1 MSFFN
6 KKEEVLDFQLTEYGK
21 RLLQQG
27 NLKPALYSFFDD
39 DILYDI
45 SAGSAQTGAAV
56 GGIFTGSAENQN
68 STDRR
73 IKYETPNLRVQKHTT
88 GAETRVNQFLESV
101 SDVVSEKSGSSQT
114 EFLIA
119 ENSVEFVNAF
129 QDTPQFAQKFFL
141 GSDPI
146 GTSDLKSSNSP
157 AWQVNCLANEIS
169 ASQAYLTV
177 NLTSSNVGLG
187 QGIVRKIPQLDI
199 TIDYKTF
206 YLEAENV
213 QDYDDPVLK
222 NIISLGTSPD
232 STVGLYVQENYLV
245 LDISEANTS
254 NLKEN
259 FDIEVFEQSQGSYI
273 HPNAA
278 TASIAIT
285 STGPADGSAIFLASA
300 GGTAIEYIA
309 GLSEDLPGHQ
319 FDISSAVPATIATSL
334 KNCILASEG
343 HDGRILVVDDLAGT
357 LTLTQDVPG
366 AEGNRAI
373 SNYLANTIAIGFG
386 GGTTRPHYTYTRKM
400 FIGNDDLAES
410 TESSQVEHYL
420 NIMVDQEI
428 PSEVLASLQITDNMI
443 KGSSVRSN
451 LSRNLYTTDNEDPC

>member
-1 MSFFN
+1 MAFFN

-39 DILYDI
+39 DILYD
-45 SAGSAQTGAAV
+45 SEAGS
-56 GGIFTGSAENQN
+56 FSGSAENQN

-73 IKYETPNLRVQKHTT
+73 IKYETPSLRVQKHTT
-88 GAETRVNQFLESV
+88 GAETRVNQFL
-101 SDVVSEKSGSSQT
+101 DDVSEIVSETGSVGTPEQGQ
-114 EFLIA
+114 FLVA

-146 GTSDLKSSNSP
+146 GTSDLKSSNAP
-157 AWQVNCLANEIS
+157 AWQINCLANEIS
-169 ASQAYLTV
+169 SSQPYLTT
-177 NLTSSNVGLG
+177 NLTSSNAGLG

-206 YLEAENV
+206 YLEEENV

-222 NIISLGTSPD
+222 NIISLGTSPA
-232 STVGLYVQENYLV
+232 STINLYVQENYLV
-245 LDISEANTS
+245 LDIAEANTS

-259 FDIEVFEQSQGSYI
+259 FDIEVFEESQVSYI

-285 STGPADGSAIFLASA
+285 SGGPPAGQSIYLSNA
-300 GGTAIEYIA
+300 GGTVIEYIA
-309 GLSEDLPGHQ
+309 DLTEDLVEHQ
-319 FDISSAVPATIATSL
+319 FDVSSGVPATIATSL

-343 HDGRILVVDDLAGT
+343 HGGRILVVDDLAGT
-357 LTLTQDVPG
+357 LTLTQHEPG

-373 SNYLANTIAIGFG
+373 SNYLDNTIAIGFA
-386 GGTTRPHYTYTRKM
+386 GGTTEKHLTYTRKM
-400 FIGNDDLAES
+400 FIGADDLIES
-410 TESSQVEHYL
+410 TDTSQVEHYL

-428 PSEVLASLQITDNMI
+428 PSEVLANLQITDNMI

-451 LSRNLYTTDNEDPC
+451 LSRNLYTTDNEEPC

>member
-1 MSFFN
+1 MAFFN

-21 RLLQQG
+21 RLLEQG

-39 DILYDI
+39 DILYDTE
-45 SAGSAQTGAAV
+45 AGS
-56 GGIFTGSAENQN
+56 FSGSVENQN
-68 STDRR
+68 SADRR
-73 IKYETPNLRVQKHTT
+73 IKYETPSLRVQKHTT
-88 GAETRVNQFLESV
+88 GAETRVNQFLDEV
-101 SDVVSEKSGSSQT
+101 SGTVSQKSGSSSQ
-114 EFLIA
+114 FLIA

-146 GTSDLKSSNSP
+146 GSSDLKSSNAP
-157 AWQVNCLANEIS
+157 AWQINCLANEIS
-169 ASQAYLTV
+169 SSQPYLTT
-177 NLTSSNVGLG
+177 NLTSSNPGLG

-206 YLEAENV
+206 YLEEENV

-222 NIISLGTSPD
+222 NIISLGTSP
-232 STVGLYVQENYLV
+232 SSSIGLYVQENYLV
-245 LDISEANTS
+245 LDIDEANTG

-285 STGPADGSAIFLASA
+285 STGPADGQAIYLSNT
-300 GGTAIEYIA
+300 GGTVIEYMA
-309 GLSEDLPGHQ
+309 GLSEDLLVHQ
-319 FDISSAVPATIATSL
+319 FDISSGIPATIATSL

-343 HDGRILVVDDLAGT
+343 HNGRILVVDDLAGT
-357 LTLTQDVPG
+357 LTLTQAEAG
-366 AEGNRAI
+366 AEGNQAI
-373 SNYLANTIAIGFG
+373 SNYLDNTIAIGFG

-400 FIGNDDLAES
+400 FIGAGDLAES
-410 TESSQVEHYL
+410 TGTQQVEHYL

-428 PSEVLASLQITDNMI
+428 PSEILTSLQITDNMI

-451 LSRNLYTTDNEDPC
+451 LSRNLYTTDNEEPC